1 MFKDIL
7 AIAGKPGLNKMIK
20 NSGNALIVESLSN
33 GKRFQAFSNMKIIS
47 LSDISIYT
55 EEEDMPLEK
64 VFKKIYD
71 KYNGENILGHKSSS
85 AEITAFFEDVL
96 PEYDEYRVYVSDMR
110 KVIQWYNTLNEKG
123 MLVFNE
129 EATEEPQEEI
139 ENSEKETETETEAKA
154 E

>member
-55 EEEDMPLEK
+55 EDEDMPLEK

-71 KYNGENILGHKSSS
+71 KYNGKNILGHKSSS
-85 AEITAFFEDVL
+85 AEITAFFEEVL

-110 KVIQWYNTLNEKG
+110 KVIQWYNILNEKG
-123 MLVFNE
+123 MLVFNDDEADSKE
-129 EATEEPQEEI
+129 EV
-139 ENSEKETETETEAKA
+139 ENSKEEETK
-154 E
+154 

>member
-20 NSGNALIVESLSN
+20 NSGNAIIVESIIN

-71 KYNGENILGHKSSS
+71 KHNGENVLGHKSSS
-85 AEITAFFEDVL
+85 DDIISFFEDVL
-96 PEYDEYRVYVSDMR
+96 PEYDDTRVYVSDMR
-110 KVIQWYNTLNEKG
+110 KVIQWYNILNGKKMLIFEEK
-123 MLVFNE
+123 E
-129 EATEEPQEEI
+129 EDKKDDI
-139 ENSEKETETETEAKA
+139 ENSKTEEETKK
-154 E
+154 

>member
-20 NSGNALIVESLSN
+20 NSGNAIIVESITD

-55 EEEDMPLEK
+55 EDEDMPLEK

-71 KYNGENILGHKSSS
+71 KNNGENILGHKSSS
-85 AEITAFFEDVL
+85 DDIISFFEDVL
-96 PEYDEYRVYVSDMR
+96 PEYDDTRVYVSDMR
-110 KVIQWYNTLNEKG
+110 KVIQWYNILNGKK
-123 MLVFNE
+123 MLVFDEKE
-129 EATEEPQEEI
+129 EDKKDDI
-139 ENSEKETETETEAKA
+139 ENSKAEEETEK
-154 E
+154 